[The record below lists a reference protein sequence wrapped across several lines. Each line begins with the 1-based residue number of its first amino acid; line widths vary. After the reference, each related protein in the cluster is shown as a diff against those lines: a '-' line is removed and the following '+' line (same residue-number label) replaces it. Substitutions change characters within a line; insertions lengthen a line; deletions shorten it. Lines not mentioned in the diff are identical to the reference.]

1 MKIVFMGT
9 PQFAVPSLRI
19 LVNNEYD
26 IAVVVTV
33 PDKKQGRGQKVEQSD
48 IKKFALQYDLNI
60 LQPESLKDPSFIDSL
75 KALSPDLIIVV
86 AFRILPKEV
95 FTIPKLGSFNLHG
108 SLLPKYRG
116 AAPINWAIIN
126 GDAETGVTTF
136 FLKPKVDTGNI
147 ILQEKITIDPDDD
160 SGTIH
165 DKLSELGA
173 ETVLKTVKLIESGN
187 VIEVRQDNS
196 LSSTA
201 PKIFKEDCLINW
213 NSGSVKIHDFI
224 RGLSPYPG
232 AFTYL
237 NKKSVKVYRSM
248 LTGIEAA
255 SSPGKI
261 IIDQKKIFVC
271 TNDKLLQILELQ
283 LEGKK
288 RVAAID
294 FVNGMNKQSENTFT
308 GNPFG

>member
-1 MKIVFMGT
+1 MGT

>member
-1 MKIVFMGT
+1 MGT

-294 FVNGMNKQSENTFT
+294 FVNGMNKQSENTFI